1 MLARIAIAVVITIAL
16 IAIVEEVGAQPAPP
30 PPCHTIFLP
39 DGRMLICCTTG
50 GITSCF

>member
-1 MLARIAIAVVITIAL
+1 MSARGLFLVGLGLLAVLLFVPFL
-16 IAIVEEVGAQPAPP
+16 MGAARAQG
-30 PPCHTIFLP
+30 CQTIFLP